1 MLVAMTRTRSGGG
14 APRFD
19 VGISI
24 APTLRDQLA
33 AMAAGR
39 ALVIHYFAGA
49 RCGSVVGDLTAT
61 FRPVP
66 ADAAYVQVAAVEGVR
81 VFAESRLLPLFEDG
95 GAGIRLAGPR
105 FARHLAVSLE
115 RPERWLDFL
124 ERPGV
129 CAGKSLRARWR
140 KP

>member
-1 MLVAMTRTRSGGG
+1 MLVAMTTTRSDFGE
-14 APRFD
+14 PRSE
-19 VGISI
+19 VGVSI
-24 APTLRDQLA
+24 APILRDQIA

-39 ALVIHYFAGA
+39 ALVIDYFAGA
-49 RCGSVVGDLTAT
+49 RCGSVAGDLTAT

-66 ADAAYVQVAAVEGVR
+66 GDEAYVQVAAVEGVR
-81 VFAESRLLPLFEDG
+81 VFAERRLLLLFEDG

-105 FARHLAVSLE
+105 FARHLAVTLE

-124 ERPGV
+124 ERPGA
-129 CAGKSLRARWR
+129 CAGKSLWARRR

>member
-1 MLVAMTRTRSGGG
+1 MAMTRTSSGVGV
-14 APRFD
+14 PRFE

-24 APTLRDQLA
+24 APRLRDRLA
-33 AMAAGR
+33 SLAAGR
-39 ALVIHYFAGA
+39 ALVIDYFAGA

-66 ADAAYVQVAAVEGVR
+66 ADDGYVQLATVAGVR
-81 VFAESRLLPLFEDG
+81 LLAEKRLIALFEDG
-95 GAGIRLAGPR
+95 GTGLDLAGSR
-105 FARHLAVSLE
+105 LARHLAVTLE

-129 CAGKSLRARWR
+129 CAGKSLWARWR
-140 KP
+140 QP

>member
-1 MLVAMTRTRSGGG
+1 VREPRSE
-14 APRFD
+14 

-24 APTLRDQLA
+24 APAVRDQLA

-39 ALVIHYFAGA
+39 ALVIDYFAAA

-61 FRPVP
+61 FSPVP
-66 ADAAYVQVAAVEGVR
+66 ADEAYVQVAAVEGVR
-81 VFAESRLLPLFEDG
+81 VFAESRLLVLLEDG
-95 GAGIRLAGPR
+95 GAGIGLAGPR
-105 FARHLAVSLE
+105 FARHLAVTLE

-129 CAGKSLRARWR
+129 CAGKSLWARRR